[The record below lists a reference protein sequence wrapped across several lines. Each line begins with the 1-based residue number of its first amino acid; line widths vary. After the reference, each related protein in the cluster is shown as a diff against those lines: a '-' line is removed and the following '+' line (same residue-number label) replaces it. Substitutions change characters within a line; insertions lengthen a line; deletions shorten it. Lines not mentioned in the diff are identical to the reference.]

1 MNSILVVDNEES
13 ICDFLSILLEKEGYE
28 VVTANNG
35 QAAGKYIRE
44 NDFDLVLTDIKMPNS
59 SGIDVLK
66 AVKETSPGTPVIMMT
81 AFASAETAVEA
92 MKKGAYDYISKP
104 FKIDDLKLSLKNAL
118 EKKKLHDENIYLK
131 TALNNKYQFSNI
143 IGKSPAMEKVYRL
156 IEKVARSSATV
167 MLNGESGTGKE
178 LVAKAIHFNG
188 PRSTQPFITVNCGAM
203 PENLLE
209 SELFGYERGAF
220 TGADSTKVGLL
231 EIADK
236 GSFFLDEI
244 GDTPL
249 SIQVKLLRILQEKE
263 FTRLGG
269 ARPIKI
275 DIRFITA
282 TNIDLSKA
290 VEDNKFRQDLYYRL
304 NVIPIHIPPLRERK
318 EDISALAEHFIQKF
332 NKENEGFNKLKGIDP
347 SVMKVFDDYFW
358 PGNVRELEN
367 VLERGCVFE
376 KGEFLQI
383 ENLPEELIRN
393 EFPDVKNISFANKEG
408 SVDLEKTLDQIE
420 KNMILE
426 ALKKTNGI
434 MTKAAKLLNLS
445 FRSMR
450 YRMQKYKIM
459 VKTDIE
465 EEE

>member
-1 MNSILVVDNEES
+1 MSSILVVDNEES

-28 VVTANNG
+28 VITANNG
-35 QAAGKYIRE
+35 QTAGRYIRE
-44 NDFDLVLTDIKMPNS
+44 NDFDLVLTDIRMPNS
-59 SGIDVLK
+59 SGIKVLET
-66 AVKETSPGTPVIMMT
+66 VKETSPGTPVIMMT

-92 MKKGAYDYISKP
+92 MKKGAYDYVSKP
-104 FKIDDLKLSLKNAL
+104 FKIEDLKLILKNAI
-118 EKKKLHDENIYLK
+118 EKKKLHDENAYLK
-131 TALNNKYQFSNI
+131 TALNDKYQFSNI
-143 IGKSPAMEKVYRL
+143 IGKSSSMEKVYRL
-156 IEKVARSSATV
+156 IEKVSRSSATV
-167 MLNGESGTGKE
+167 MVNGESGTGKE

-188 PRSTQPFITVNCGAM
+188 PRSKQPFITVNCGAM

-231 EIADK
+231 EVADK

-244 GDTPL
+244 GDTPP
-249 SIQVKLLRILQEKE
+249 SIQVKLLRVLQEKE
-263 FTRLGG
+263 FTRVGG

-275 DIRFITA
+275 DVRFITA

-304 NVIPIHIPPLRERK
+304 NVIPIYIPPLRERK
-318 EDISALAEHFIQKF
+318 EDIPALAEHFIQKF
-332 NKENEGFNKLKGIDP
+332 NKENEEFSKISGIDP
-347 SVMKVFDDYFW
+347 AVMKLFDAYYW

-367 VLERGCVFE
+367 VLERACVFE
-376 KGEFLQI
+376 KGETLQV
-383 ENLPEELIRN
+383 ENLPEEVIRN
-393 EFPDVKNISFANKEG
+393 DYTEVKNISLVNKEG
-408 SVDLEKTLDQIE
+408 AVDLEKTLDQIE
-420 KNMILE
+420 KNMILD
-426 ALKKTNGI
+426 ALKRTGGI

-450 YRMQKYKIM
+450 YRMQKYKIT

-465 EEE
+465 EE

>member
-1 MNSILVVDNEES
+1 MSSILVVDNEES

-35 QAAGKYIRE
+35 QVAGKYIRE
-44 NDFDLVLTDIKMPNS
+44 NDFDLVLTDIRMPNS
-59 SGIDVLK
+59 SGIKVLET
-66 AVKETSPGTPVIMMT
+66 VKETSPGTPVIMMT

-92 MKKGAYDYISKP
+92 MKKDAYDYVSKP
-104 FKIDDLKLSLKNAL
+104 FKIEDLKLILKNAI
-118 EKKKLHDENIYLK
+118 EKKKLHDENVYLK
-131 TALNNKYQFSNI
+131 TALNDKYRFDNI
-143 IGKSPAMEKVYRL
+143 IGKGPAMEKIYRL
-156 IEKVARSSATV
+156 VEKVAGSSATV
-167 MLNGESGTGKE
+167 MVNGESGTGKE
-178 LVAKAIHFNG
+178 LIAKAIHFNG
-188 PRSTQPFITVNCGAM
+188 PRSKQPFITVNCGAM

-231 EIADK
+231 ETADK

-244 GDTPL
+244 GDAPP
-249 SIQVKLLRILQEKE
+249 SIQVKLLRVLQEKE
-263 FTRLGG
+263 FTRVGG

-275 DIRFITA
+275 DVRFITA

-304 NVIPIHIPPLRERK
+304 NVIPIYLPPLRERK
-318 EDISALAEHFIQKF
+318 EDIPALAEHFIQKF
-332 NKENEGFNKLKGIDP
+332 NRENEGFNKIKGIDP
-347 SVMKVFDDYFW
+347 AVMKIFDDYYW

-367 VLERGCVFE
+367 VLERACVFE
-376 KGEFLQI
+376 KGETLQV

-393 EFPDVKNISFANKEG
+393 DYAEVQNLSLVNKEG
-408 SVDLEKTLDQIE
+408 AVDLEKTLDQIE
-420 KNMILE
+420 KNMILD
-426 ALKKTNGI
+426 ALKRTGGI

-450 YRMQKYKIM
+450 YRMQKYKIT

-465 EEE
+465 EE

>member
-35 QAAGKYIRE
+35 QVAGKYIRE
-44 NDFDLVLTDIKMPNS
+44 NDFALVLTDIKMPNS
-59 SGIDVLK
+59 SGIKVLET
-66 AVKETSPGTPVIMMT
+66 VKETSPGTPVIMMT

-104 FKIDDLKLSLKNAL
+104 FQIEDLKLIIKNAI
-118 EKKKLHDENIYLK
+118 EKKNLHDENTYLK
-131 TALNNKYQFSNI
+131 SALNTKYQFSNI
-143 IGKSPAMEKVYRL
+143 VGKSPAMDKVYQL
-156 IEKVARSSATV
+156 IEKVSRSSATV
-167 MLNGESGTGKE
+167 MINGESGTGKE
-178 LVAKAIHFNG
+178 LAAKAIHFNG
-188 PRSTQPFITVNCGAM
+188 PRSKNPFITVNCGAM

-231 EIADK
+231 EVADK

-244 GDTPL
+244 GDTPP

-263 FTRLGG
+263 FTRVGG
-269 ARPIKI
+269 SIPIKI
-275 DIRFITA
+275 DVRFITA

-304 NVIPIHIPPLRERK
+304 NVIPIHIPPLRDRR
-318 EDISALAEHFIQKF
+318 EDIPALAEHFIEKF
-332 NKENEGFNKLKGIDP
+332 NKENEGFNKISGIDP
-347 SVMKVFDDYFW
+347 AVMKVFDDYYW

-367 VLERGCVFE
+367 VLERACVFE
-376 KGEFLQI
+376 KDETLQV
-383 ENLPEELIRN
+383 ENLPEELLRN
-393 EFPDVKNISFANKEG
+393 DFTEVKNISLVNKEG
-408 SVDLEKTLDQIE
+408 AVDLEKTLDQIE

-426 ALKKTNGI
+426 ALKKTGGI

-450 YRMQKYKIM
+450 YRMQKYKIT

-465 EEE
+465 EE